1 MQDLNDF
8 YYFVQVV
15 DHGGFA
21 AAPRALGMY
30 RPNPPKSLFAAAG
43 RLGSP
48 AGGGGGPS
56 AGPGENAALLGGR
69 PNAATASRCWWKPAP
84 RTN

>member
-30 RPNPPKSLFAAAG
+30 RPNPPKSLFAVAFMGTCFAII
-43 RLGSP
+43 R
-48 AGGGGGPS
+48 
-56 AGPGENAALLGGR
+56 AALF
-69 PNAATASRCWWKPAP
+69 
-84 RTN
+84 